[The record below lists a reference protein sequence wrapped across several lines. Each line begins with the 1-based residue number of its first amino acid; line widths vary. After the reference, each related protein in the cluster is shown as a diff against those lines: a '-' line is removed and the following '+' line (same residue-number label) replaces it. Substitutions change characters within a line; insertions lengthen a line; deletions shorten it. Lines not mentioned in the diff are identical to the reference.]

1 MKNYILTISL
11 FVISLVLIFCIIF
24 PFYNGSGYSVIPM
37 PNLIQK
43 YTENKKLKE
52 ALTTS
57 QDLFANSEENVRGFY
72 SIDEE
77 YKRKLDIAVPV
88 KKDIPRTLNNINVLA
103 YENSI
108 ELSDFKFSKN
118 INDVKKKDYFTYD
131 VSFSLLGRYDNF
143 LNFISKIEK
152 SLEIYNIKSISISA
166 AENKEQGYEI
176 MKYTLT
182 LEAFEV
188 KNNTK

>member
-103 YENSI
+103 YEKSV

-166 AENKEQGYEI
+166 AENKEQGYGI

>member
-103 YENSI
+103 YENSV

-166 AENKEQGYEI
+166 AENKEQGYGI